1 MMALR
6 RLALLVLVLF
16 VIGLSACGP
25 KGPAEK
31 SLKVAINAGPEG
43 DAIKKLVN
51 QGYAPAKI
59 EIVELPYQTLRE
71 QLITVLN
78 DAQPGFD
85 VVMIDDPWFPQLA
98 PKLTELQGVPQQLIA
113 DIVPAS
119 LSLGRD
125 PYPNGKIRALPFVGN
140 TQVLFY
146 RRDLLEKLGTNTPPT
161 AWDQLSTFASSVEGM
176 SQSKFGKKTYGYAI
190 RGKSGAPVVTDF
202 LPIYW
207 SLGGKLTD
215 DTEPRKSVV
224 DKSKLITA
232 LTIYKKLQQASP
244 PGASNYDWT
253 EMTQEFTNGR
263 AVMELNWPAAIP
275 VIDSGIKKNG
285 GKSTD
290 WAIALPPGGP
300 GTAGTSMIGNWLLG
314 IPTNSSQSKDAEGFI
329 IWLLNNQGTVAT
341 SGNPPTRI
349 SVFDEMARKPGSE
362 YFALIRQALEHSTA
376 RDRTPSWAQIEDAV
390 SRGVSGYLSGSLNE
404 QAAADLIAQDIA
416 KLFQA

>member
-1 MMALR
+1 MSLPKLLR
-6 RLALLVLVLF
+6 VTPLLLVALIF
-16 VIGLSACGP
+16 ACGP
-25 KGPAEK
+25 KTPTEK

-43 DAIKKLVN
+43 DAIKRLVN
-51 QGYAPAKI
+51 QGYGPAKI
-59 EIVELPYQTLRE
+59 ELVELPYQTLRE
-71 QLITVLN
+71 QLINALN
-78 DAQPGFD
+78 DSQPGFD

-98 PKLTELQGVPQQLIA
+98 PKLTEFQAVPQELLS

-125 PYPNGKIRALPFVGN
+125 PYPNGKIRGLPFVGN

-146 RRDLLEKLGTNTPPT
+146 RRDLVDKLGSGPIPT
-161 AWDQLSTFASSVEGM
+161 TWDQLSTFVTSVEGR
-176 SQSKFGKKTYGYAI
+176 SQSKLGKKAFGYAI

-207 SLGGKLTD
+207 SLGGKLTS
-215 DTEPRKSVV
+215 DTDPRKPLV
-224 DKSKLITA
+224 DKSKLVTA

-253 EMTQEFTNGR
+253 EMTQEFINGR

-275 VIDSGIKKNG
+275 IIDAGIQKAG

-290 WAIALPPGGP
+290 WAIALPPGSSDNV
-300 GTAGTSMIGNWLLG
+300 GTSMIGNWLLG
-314 IPTNSSQSKDAEGFI
+314 IPTNSAQSKEAEAFV

-341 SGNPPTRI
+341 SGNPPTRMT
-349 SVFDEMARKPGSE
+349 VFDDMSRRPGSE
-362 YFALIRQALEHSTA
+362 YFGLIRQALEHSTA

-390 SRGVSGYLSGSLNE
+390 SRGVSGCLSGSLNE
-404 QAAADLIAQDIA
+404 QAAADQIAQDIS
-416 KLFQA
+416 KLF

>member
-1 MMALR
+1 MILRKLVKRALP
-6 RLALLVLVLF
+6 LLIVSLF
-16 VIGLSACGP
+16 FACVSNGP
-25 KGPAEK
+25 TEK

-43 DAIKKLVN
+43 EAIKKLVA
-51 QGYAPAKI
+51 QGYGPAKI

-78 DAQPGFD
+78 DSQPGFD

-98 PKLTELQGVPQQLIA
+98 PKLTELQDVPQPLIA

-119 LSLGRD
+119 LNLGRD
-125 PYPNGKIRALPFVGN
+125 PYPNGRIRGLPFVGN

-146 RRDLLEKLGTNTPPT
+146 RRDLLEKLGSDTPPT
-161 AWDQLSTFASSVEGM
+161 SWDQLSTFTASVEAL
-176 SQSKFGKKTYGYAI
+176 SQSKLGKKVFGYAI

-207 SLGGKLTD
+207 SLGGKLTE
-215 DTEPRKSVV
+215 DTEPRKPIV
-224 DKSKLITA
+224 DKAKLITA

-263 AVMELNWPAAIP
+263 VVMELNWPAAIP
-275 VIDSGIKKNG
+275 TIDSGIQKNG
-285 GKSTD
+285 GKSSD

-300 GTAGTSMIGNWLLG
+300 STAGTSMIGNWLLG
-314 IPTNSSQSKDAEGFI
+314 IPTNSSQSKEAEAFI
-329 IWLLNNQGTVAT
+329 VWLLNNQGSVAT

-349 SVFDEMARKPGSE
+349 SVFDELARKPGSE
-362 YFALIRQALEHSTA
+362 YFGLIRQALEHSTA
-376 RDRTPSWAQIEDAV
+376 RDRTPKWAQIEDAV
-390 SRGVSGYLSGSLNE
+390 SRGVSGYLSGNLSE

-416 KLFQA
+416 KLF

>member
-1 MMALR
+1 MS
-6 RLALLVLVLF
+6 LLKLIRVVPVLVVGLLF
-16 VIGLSACGP
+16 ACGP
-25 KGPAEK
+25 KGPTQK

-43 DAIKKLVN
+43 DAIKKLVE
-51 QGYAPAKI
+51 QGYGPAKI
-59 EIVELPYQTLRE
+59 EIVELPYQSLRE
-71 QLITVLN
+71 QLINALN
-78 DAQPGFD
+78 DSQPGFD

-98 PKLTELQGVPQQLIA
+98 PKLTEFHTVPQPLIT

-146 RRDLLEKLGTNTPPT
+146 RRDLFDRLGIGSLPT
-161 AWDQLSTFASSVEGM
+161 TWDQLSTAATSVEGI
-176 SQSKFGKKTYGYAI
+176 SQSKLGKKTYGYAI

-207 SLGGKLTD
+207 SLGGKLTS
-215 DTEPRKSVV
+215 DTEPRKPVV
-224 DKSKLITA
+224 DKSKLVTA

-253 EMTQEFTNGR
+253 EMTQEFINGR

-275 VIDSGIKKNG
+275 VIDAGIQKAG

-290 WAIALPPGGP
+290 WAIALPPGASGNL
-300 GTAGTSMIGNWLLG
+300 GTSMIGNWLLG
-314 IPTNSSQSKDAEGFI
+314 IPTNSLKTEDAEAFVV
-329 IWLLNNQGTVAT
+329 WLLNNQGIVAT

-349 SVFDEMARKPGSE
+349 SVFDEMSRKPGSE
-362 YFALIRQALEHSTA
+362 YFGLIRQALEHSTA
-376 RDRTPSWAQIEDAV
+376 RDRTPLWAQIEDAV

-404 QAAADLIAQDIA
+404 QAAADQIEQNIS
-416 KLFQA
+416 KLF